1 MDLQMIVSVLVVL
14 VQGVSATE
22 SLSDSARLTNEP
34 PAAAAATQTASH
46 RSSGAPWRPRRV
58 KRCSCSSLMDKECV
72 YFCHLDIIWI
82 NTPERT
88 VPYGLG
94 GPRMK
99 RALQDNDQEKLSE
112 PAGRCLCAKRKD
124 KKCMDFC
131 HATAEPSVQP
141 SVAKDS
147 RQVQQATKCLG
158 LRLGQQCIQKQHHRN
173 KVMKRS
179 ESIKQSIKNS
189 FAFASLM
196 NKPNETRE
204 TSHLWMHKNWGV
216 WKHRKT
222 TS

>member
-1 MDLQMIVSVLVVL
+1 MDLQIILSLLVVL

-22 SLSDSARLTNEP
+22 SLSDSARLANEP
-34 PAAAAATQTASH
+34 LATAQQTSSR
-46 RSSGAPWRPRRV
+46 RSSGAPLRSRRV

-99 RALQDNDQEKLSE
+99 RALQDTDPERLSE
-112 PAGRCLCAKRKD
+112 RAGRCVCAKHKD

-131 HATAEPSVQP
+131 QATAEPSVQP

-147 RQVQQATKCLG
+147 RQVQQATECDG

-173 KVMKRS
+173 NKVMKRS
-179 ESIKQSIKNS
+179 GSIEQAIKNS

-196 NKPNETRE
+196 KKPNETRE
-204 TSHLWMHKNWGV
+204 TSHHWMHKNWGV